1 MYLNNVSKCVYYFI
15 FLSPILI
22 LVLSYYLTKVCEW
35 PGLNKIY
42 LFFIILIVVFLVTKK
57 IIEALINKVINFLKA
72 QSTIIEIEEI
82 EIYDSKSICTIFSY
96 VIPIVSLL
104 LDIFD
109 KKILNNINPLECLL
123 VYCFLF
129 SIFLGMNNSIQPN
142 PMLVLCGYH
151 FYKIKIK
158 DGVRGY
164 LLISKKDIRS
174 INELTTNVSQ
184 CFSYACIDLRK

>member
-1 MYLNNVSKCVYYFI
+1 
-15 FLSPILI
+15 
-22 LVLSYYLTKVCEW
+22 
-35 PGLNKIY
+35 
-42 LFFIILIVVFLVTKK
+42 
-57 IIEALINKVINFLKA
+57 
-72 QSTIIEIEEI
+72 
-82 EIYDSKSICTIFSY
+82 
-96 VIPIVSLL
+96 L
-104 LDIFD
+104 LDIFE
-109 KKILNNINPLECLL
+109 KNFFNITPSEWLL
-123 VYCFLF
+123 VYGVYCVLF

>member
-1 MYLNNVSKCVYYFI
+1 MYLNHISKSVYYLI
-15 FLSPILI
+15 FFSPILI
-22 LVLSYYLTKVCEW
+22 LGLSYYLTKKVDCSY
-35 PGLNKIY
+35 LDTIY
-42 LFFIILIVVFLVTKK
+42 VFFIISIVVFCVTKK
-57 IIEALINKVINFLKA
+57 IIKALVNKVIDLLKPR
-72 QSTIIEIEEI
+72 SIPIEIEEI

-174 INELTTNVSQ
+174 IKDLTEVSQ